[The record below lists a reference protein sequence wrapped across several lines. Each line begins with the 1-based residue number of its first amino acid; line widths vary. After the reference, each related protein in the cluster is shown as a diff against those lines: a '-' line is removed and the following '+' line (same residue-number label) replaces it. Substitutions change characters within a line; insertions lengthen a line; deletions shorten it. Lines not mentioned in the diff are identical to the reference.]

1 MALAKRYTF
10 GFYDRF
16 NRHVICEIW
25 HEGYSGLAEAI
36 PVIGKPPVVI
46 NRGRPSNFIFDPIKG
61 SSAEV
66 LVHKST
72 ILQYQDFFSS
82 DFRNSRVDVYIDS
95 VLFWRGWGLPDV
107 YSESLSTKTV
117 ALNFV
122 DGLSLLSDINFELT
136 GEKTLFE
143 IVTHILDQIGLGIGL
158 KSGVSVRED
167 SISTTTSVEPL
178 DQITYNAGNF
188 NGLSC
193 RDVLAQILEKQGLR
207 IYQEEGFWIIE
218 QVGDKPHGE
227 TIRTYNS
234 SWVYQ
239 SVATVDRLVVP
250 ANVISAQTTWFR
262 AGNAV
267 IEMVPGWKEFENKD
281 DFGLEES
288 IIDNGTFEKYVES
301 GGTPFPA
308 AKFDNWTNNPGTKL
322 LIFDNKPYLVLE
334 SIVGTT
340 YLDYGL
346 NDFTIHEAKPLFA
359 IADATQL
366 MAVKFKWALFTIV
379 DYQPTEDPVYA
390 VYFHVRIKCG
400 SYYLHETDG
409 WILTE
414 TSIALNDT
422 IRNRPIRRGL
432 YFHDFEIYPETIPL
446 GTLEVSIFRPLNT
459 NPVAVYGA
467 ITDFQVTLFE
477 DTGAYYDAEQKA
489 TIFLNENNNYKG
501 ESKTWQLTDVPDVG
515 NNTIV
520 YRNAMTVNALAT
532 NNWKWNGLEGTLS
545 ELYAYQ
551 LLQNY
556 HTLKAKLTGVAFLTN
571 VAGFGSVLKMSGLS
585 ERRFIFTKFRHDL
598 YRSVI
603 DSGEMLELPFY
614 PYFASSGA
622 VFFAQMGTNVVNA
635 RGANATVEGNYII
648 FPEVANDIFD
658 RSDATFWASDIP
670 IHESDPRKWLI
681 SELTGTFTIQ
691 YSTATTRARLFFRDY
706 SGTASSILPIVAYTT
721 DRTEAQQQEIVDW
734 LNEYFFLLDEDGN
747 VLIDDEG
754 DYLITD

>member
-16 NRHVICEIW
+16 NRHITCEIW
-25 HEGYSGLAEAI
+25 HEGYGGLAEAI

-46 NRGRPSNFIFDPIKG
+46 NRGRPSNFIFDPVKG
-61 SSAEV
+61 STAEV
-66 LVHKST
+66 RVHKST

-82 DFRNSRVDVYIDS
+82 DFRNSRFDVYIDS

-136 GEKTLFE
+136 GENTLFE
-143 IVTHILDQIGLGIGL
+143 IVTHILDHIGLGIGL

-178 DQITYNAGNF
+178 DEITYNAGNF
-188 NGLSC
+188 SGQSC

-218 QVGDKPHGE
+218 QIGDKPHGE

-250 ANVISAQTTWFR
+250 ANVVAAQTTWFR

-267 IEMVPGWKEFENKD
+267 IEMVPGWKEFVNKD
-281 DFGLEES
+281 EFGLEES
-288 IIDNGTFEKYVES
+288 IIDNGDFSDYTETP
-301 GGTPFPA
+301 GTPFPSA
-308 AKFDNWTNNPGTKL
+308 NFTNWTTAADPKL
-322 LIFDNKPYLVLE
+322 LIFDDKPYLLLE
-334 SIVGTT
+334 DKEGSDLI
-340 YLDYGL
+340 DYTSS
-346 NDFTIHEAKPLFA
+346 DIITHISQPFFA
-359 IADATQL
+359 FPSPNQRIAI
-366 MAVKFKWALFTIV
+366 KFKYAFFTTV
-379 DYQPTEDPVYA
+379 VQAEGNLTQCV
-390 VYFHVRIKCG
+390 VRIKCG
-400 SYYLHETDG
+400 SYYYDEETDT
-409 WILTE
+409 WTTTE
-414 TSIALNDT
+414 TFILLSTLEKHL
-422 IRNRPIRRGL
+422 PIWQGL
-432 YFHDFEIYPETIPL
+432 RIKEKELYPPSIPL
-446 GTLEVSIFRPLNT
+446 GSLEISFYRPMRAST
-459 NPVAVYGA
+459 AEERYMA
-467 ITDFQVTLFE
+467 IADFQVKLYE
-477 DTGAYYDAEQKA
+477 DTGAYYEAEQEA
-489 TIFLNENNNYKG
+489 TITLNENNNYKG
-501 ESKTWQLTDVPDVG
+501 EDKTWQLVDVPDVG
-515 NNTIV
+515 NNTIL
-520 YRNAMTVNALAT
+520 YRNAMIANAVAT

-571 VAGFGSVLKMSGLS
+571 VSGFGSVLKMSGLG

-614 PYFASSGA
+614 PYFTSAGA
-622 VFFAQMGTNVVNA
+622 VFFAQMGSNVLNA
-635 RGANATVEGNYII
+635 KGANATVDGNYII
-648 FPEVANDIFD
+648 FPEVANDILD

-706 SGTASSILPIVAYTT
+706 SGTVSSILPIVAYTT

-754 DYLITD
+754 DFLITD